1 MPWLVNAAV
10 QEIWHAANTAFG
22 IRPMLTRGAIE
33 AILSHG
39 TDEQKRLYLPKLVS
53 GEWTGT
59 MCLTEPQASSDLA
72 AVKTRAVRDGDCF
85 RITGTK
91 IYISYGEHDMAAN
104 IVHLVLAR
112 TPDAP
117 EGVKGISLFVVP
129 KFLPDSAGAPGSAN
143 DLRCVSLEHKLGI
156 HGSSTATMA
165 FGDAG
170 GATGW
175 LVGEENWSAPIGVVH
190 RRVWWIREC
199 EGERLVDAGA
209 DSQIRA

>member
-1 MPWLVNAAV
+1 
-10 QEIWHAANTAFG
+10 
-22 IRPMLTRGAIE
+22 
-33 AILSHG
+33 
-39 TDEQKRLYLPKLVS
+39 
-53 GEWTGT
+53 